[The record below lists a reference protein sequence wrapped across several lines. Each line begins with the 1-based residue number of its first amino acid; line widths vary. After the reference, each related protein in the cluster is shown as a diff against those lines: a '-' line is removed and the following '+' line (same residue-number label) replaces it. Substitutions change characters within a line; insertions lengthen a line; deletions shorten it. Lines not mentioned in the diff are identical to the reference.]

1 MINFIN
7 QINIDNLL
15 AAGHIACLSGG
26 PPFLPVICSASRT
39 PPPTVSLVREGKNKL
54 K

>member
-26 PPFLPVICSASRT
+26 PPFLPAASRT
-39 PPPTVSLVREGKNKL
+39 PPPTVSLVREEKKM